1 MSTER
6 RWPPIAFLILLVLTL
21 LLLSFLL
28 SRCQG
33 SAPVPNVANTAG
45 EATTTPPTA
54 PQSGADRDVAAGPER
69 AETGTTAPS
78 ALAPPPEMTALTSP
92 SPDHDAAATTSE
104 GQISD
109 ETAAAPAE
117 TASDAAT
124 ISTPPSPD
132 RDAAATTSEG
142 QVNDET
148 AAAPA
153 ETASDAATISTPPG
167 PGHDAAAIAG
177 EKQTGPA
184 GEPGATA
191 SAAGQGL
198 SGLERAVAAAGA
210 SGAPARPVDIVL
222 QGVEFLTN
230 SAELTPASHAALDQV
245 AAVLKRHP
253 ALRVEVAGYTDST
266 GSAERN
272 RALSQARAEAVRDY
286 LVRQG
291 IDPARLTARGYGP
304 ASPIADNATAAGRQ
318 RNRRVELHVLP

>member
-1 MSTER
+1 M
-6 RWPPIAFLILLVLTL
+6 A
-21 LLLSFLL
+21 
-28 SRCQG
+28 
-33 SAPVPNVANTAG
+33 
-45 EATTTPPTA
+45 
-54 PQSGADRDVAAGPER
+54 
-69 AETGTTAPS
+69 
-78 ALAPPPEMTALTSP
+78 APP
-92 SPDHDAAATTSE
+92 
-104 GQISD
+104 
-109 ETAAAPAE
+109 
-117 TASDAAT
+117 
-124 ISTPPSPD
+124 
-132 RDAAATTSEG
+132 
-142 QVNDET
+142 
-148 AAAPA
+148 
-153 ETASDAATISTPPG
+153 
-167 PGHDAAAIAG
+167 
-177 EKQTGPA
+177 GPA